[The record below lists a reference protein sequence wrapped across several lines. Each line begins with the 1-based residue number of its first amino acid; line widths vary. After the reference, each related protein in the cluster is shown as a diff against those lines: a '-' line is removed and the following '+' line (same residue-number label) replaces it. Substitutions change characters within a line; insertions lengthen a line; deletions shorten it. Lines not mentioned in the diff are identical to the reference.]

1 MNEFN
6 GLGMSMGNLARLSK
20 AKTRSISAENPTGAK
35 GTGAMAEADP
45 QGASREL
52 GRGWKCAPF
61 IMIAPGQTAVLAEI
75 EGPGA
80 VQSMWLGGNVN
91 RDFILRIY
99 WDDQDIPSVECPL
112 PDFFAS
118 PWASQSAQRTAGP
131 FAPVNSMPVSV
142 NPNRGLNCFWEMPFR
157 KRCRITMENISP
169 NSAGECFYQ
178 INYTLTDVPDDTAY
192 FHAQFRR
199 VNPVPYGQVY
209 TILDGVRGWGQYAGT
224 VMGWSINNNGWW
236 GEGEIKFYMDGDT
249 EFPTI
254 CGTGTEDYFGGSY
267 DWEVDGQYVTY
278 TTPFLGMHQAL
289 RPDGTYRSQ
298 QRHAMY
304 RWHVMDPVRFE
315 SDLRVTIQAL
325 GWRSEG
331 RFYPGQHDIC
341 SVAYLVPDT
350 ADGAVPVF
358 PKSQCVRDRLKR
370 RQAIGWPPEA
380 RLSFLW
386 ETSRWRNEAWCA
398 GCRSRSSGGTSP
410 GARDRLFRPPAAS
423 IRSPFAQDRRPYP
436 R

>member
-199 VNPVPYGQVY
+199 VNPVPYGQAY

-236 GEGEIKFYMDGDT
+236 GEGEIKSTWTAIPSSRPSAAREPRTTSAARTTGRSMASML
-249 EFPTI
+249 PT
-254 CGTGTEDYFGGSY
+254 
-267 DWEVDGQYVTY
+267 
-278 TTPFLGMHQAL
+278 P
-289 RPDGTYRSQ
+289 R
-298 QRHAMY
+298 
-304 RWHVMDPVRFE
+304 
-315 SDLRVTIQAL
+315 
-325 GWRSEG
+325 
-331 RFYPGQHDIC
+331 
-341 SVAYLVPDT
+341 
-350 ADGAVPVF
+350 
-358 PKSQCVRDRLKR
+358 
-370 RQAIGWPPEA
+370 
-380 RLSFLW
+380 
-386 ETSRWRNEAWCA
+386 
-398 GCRSRSSGGTSP
+398 RSSGCTRRFGRTGPIGLNSATRCTAGT
-410 GARDRLFRPPAAS
+410 
-423 IRSPFAQDRRPYP
+423 
-436 R
+436 